1 MKNIEE
7 LVREAQTGKKAAF
20 EELCRRFT
28 GLVRSRSGQSFARS
42 VREDMEGAAWLA
54 VASIS
59 ADAVRAAADKARGRM
74 RGNGSICI
82 SLAMAGWRVR
92 RVHRREPLG

>member
-54 VASIS
+54 FAK
-59 ADAVRAAADKARGRM
+59 AVRSTVPVAAILKAM
-74 RGNGSICI
+74 RRS
-82 SLAMAGWRVR
+82 V
-92 RVHRREPLG
+92 